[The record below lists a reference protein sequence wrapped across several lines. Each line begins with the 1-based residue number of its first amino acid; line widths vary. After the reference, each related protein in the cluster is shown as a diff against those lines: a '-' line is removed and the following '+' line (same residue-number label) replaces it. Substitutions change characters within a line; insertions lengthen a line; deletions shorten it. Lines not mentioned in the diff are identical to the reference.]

1 MRRKPPSKTIFIVVA
16 AATLWLAASGPSLIA
31 RALQTVP
38 TPAGQLG
45 GPEPLPTGTARASNE
60 PTATPDS
67 GASDCDVEPVSIE
80 ELLIAAAATPA
91 PASDRWAE
99 AIPATAEQTAA
110 ARAVI
115 VELIGCAN
123 RNDPARSFA
132 LYTKDGIARSLA
144 RQGLTVQAIP
154 LLVASAG
161 APMPATAQS
170 RLAAIERVL
179 AADEDHLRA
188 EFALLERSGIGEL
201 RAQRYV
207 ADLAREGDRWLI
219 EDVQLI

>member
-1 MRRKPPSKTIFIVVA
+1 MRRKPPSKTIFIVA
-16 AATLWLAASGPSLIA
+16 AVATLWLAASSPSLIA

-45 GPEPLPTGTARASNE
+45 GPEPLPTGTARPSHE
-60 PTATPDS
+60 STATPDS
-67 GASDCDVEPVSIE
+67 GEGDCDVEPVSIE
-80 ELLIAAAATPA
+80 DLMDAVAATPA
-91 PASDRWAE
+91 PVPDRWAE

-110 ARAVI
+110 ARVVI

-123 RNDPARSFA
+123 RNDPARGFA
-132 LYTKDGIARSLA
+132 LYTKEGIARSLS
-144 RQGLTVQAIP
+144 RQGLTTQAIP

-161 APMPATAQS
+161 APMPAAAQA

-207 ADLAREGDRWLI
+207 ADLARDGERWLI
-219 EDVQLI
+219 EDVQVI